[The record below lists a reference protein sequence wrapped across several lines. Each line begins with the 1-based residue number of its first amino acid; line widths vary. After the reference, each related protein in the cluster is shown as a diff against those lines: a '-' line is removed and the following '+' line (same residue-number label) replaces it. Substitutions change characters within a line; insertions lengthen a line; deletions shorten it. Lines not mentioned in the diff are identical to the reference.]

1 MSDEKPRLTR
11 RAVLAAIALAP
22 ASPPESIKFDD
33 EQPAALSI
41 RIDLGNDM
49 HAFREWCA
57 LLGVTDDWIR
67 HQTYTP
73 AEHGQPG
80 EPFEMWNAVAFDQ
93 WGYRQVHLSADE
105 KGSDADQ
112 PLPVETVQALTS
124 LVDERETPETRPTLE
139 GP

>member
-22 ASPPESIKFDD
+22 ASPPKSIEFGD

-41 RIDLGNDM
+41 RIELGNDM

-73 AEHGQPG
+73 GEHGG
-80 EPFEMWNAVAFDQ
+80 EPYEIWNATAFDQ
-93 WGYRQVHLSADE
+93 WGYRQVHLSADK

-112 PLPVETVQALTS
+112 SLPADTVQALTS
-124 LVDERETPETRPTLE
+124 LVDEREE
-139 GP
+139 GPR